1 MSGAVLE
8 VPADPRM
15 GVTLR
20 AFVTAVA
27 NDLGAPADQVDDL
40 ALAVSELLAS
50 AIEGGSRRLR
60 IEFIAEDDGSWTL
73 RADGIGDIGSEPP
86 DLPYRRVDL
95 LIGLFPSIS
104 VERGK
109 ATIRSGTSV

>member
-1 MSGAVLE
+1 VSGAALE

-40 ALAVSELLAS
+40 AS

-60 IEFIAEDDGSWTL
+60 IELLEDDDGWTL
-73 RADGIGDIGSEPP
+73 LADGIGDISSAPA

-95 LIGLFPSIS
+95 LMGLFPSIS
-104 VERGK
+104 VEGAK
-109 ATIRSGTSV
+109 ATIRSATAPSDR

>member
-1 MSGAVLE
+1 MSVAALE

-20 AFVTAVA
+20 AFATAVA
-27 NDLGAPADQVDDL
+27 TDLGAPADQVEDL

-50 AIEGGSRRLR
+50 AVEGGSERLR
-60 IEFIAEDDGSWTL
+60 IELLSDDEGWIL
-73 RADGIGDIGSEPP
+73 RADGIGDIGSEPA

-95 LIGLFPSIS
+95 LKGLFPSIS
-104 VERGK
+104 VEGAT
-109 ATIRSGTSV
+109 ATIRSATSV

>member
-1 MSGAVLE
+1 MSGAVVE

-27 NDLGAPADQVDDL
+27 NDLGAPAEDL
-40 ALAVSELLAS
+40 ALTVSELLAS

-60 IEFIAEDDGSWTL
+60 IELLDDDDGWTL
-73 RADGIGDIGSEPP
+73 RADGIGDIGSAPA

-95 LIGLFPSIS
+95 LMGLFPSIS
-104 VERGK
+104 VEGAR
-109 ATIRSGTSV
+109 ATIRSAIAPS

>member
-1 MSGAVLE
+1 MSGAALD

-20 AFVTAVA
+20 AFVATVA
-27 NDLGAPADQVDDL
+27 DDLGAPEDQVEDL

-50 AIEGGSRRLR
+50 AVEGGSPRLR
-60 IEFIAEDDGSWTL
+60 IELIADDEGWTL
-73 RADGIGDIGSEPP
+73 RADGIGDIGAEPA

-95 LIGLFPSIS
+95 LMGLFPSIS
-104 VERGK
+104 VDGAK
-109 ATIRSGTSV
+109 ATIRSAASV

>member
-1 MSGAVLE
+1 MSGAVIE

-15 GVTLR
+15 GIMLR
-20 AFVTAVA
+20 AFATAVA
-27 NDLGAPADQVDDL
+27 NDLGSRANQIDDL

-60 IEFIAEDDGSWTL
+60 IELLADDGGWTL
-73 RADGIGDIGSEPP
+73 RADGIGDIGSAPA

-95 LIGLFPSIS
+95 LAGLFPSIS
-104 VERGK
+104 VEGGK
-109 ATIRSGTSV
+109 ATIRSATSV

>member
-8 VPADPRM
+8 VPADPRL

-40 ALAVSELLAS
+40 ALAVSELL
-50 AIEGGSRRLR
+50 
-60 IEFIAEDDGSWTL
+60 EDDGWTL
-73 RADGIGDIGSEPP
+73 RADGVGDIRSAPA

-95 LIGLFPSIS
+95 LTGLFPSIS
-104 VERGK
+104 VEGGR
-109 ATIRSGTSV
+109 ATIRSATAPS

>member
-1 MSGAVLE
+1 MNAPTLE

-20 AFVTAVA
+20 SFVTAVA
-27 NDLGAPADQVDDL
+27 NDLGAPPDQADDL

-50 AIEGGSRRLR
+50 SIEAGSQHLR
-60 IEFIAEDDGSWTL
+60 IELSADGVGWML
-73 RADGIGDIGSEPP
+73 RADGIGDIGSEPA

-95 LIGLFPSIS
+95 LMGLFPSIS
-104 VERGK
+104 VD
-109 ATIRSGTSV
+109 GTTAIFSSVAGV

>member
-8 VPADPRM
+8 VPADPRL

-27 NDLGAPADQVDDL
+27 NDLGAPAEQVDDL

-60 IEFIAEDDGSWTL
+60 IELLEDDGWTL
-73 RADGIGDIGSEPP
+73 RADGVGDIRSAPA

-95 LIGLFPSIS
+95 LTGLFPSIS
-104 VERGK
+104 VEGGR
-109 ATIRSGTSV
+109 ATIRSATAPS

>member
-15 GVTLR
+15 GVMLR

-40 ALAVSELLAS
+40 SLAVSELLAS

-60 IEFIAEDDGSWTL
+60 IELLEDDGWTL
-73 RADGIGDIGSEPP
+73 RADGIGDIGSEPA

-95 LIGLFPSIS
+95 LMGLFPSIS
-104 VERGK
+104 VDGTT
-109 ATIRSGTSV
+109 ATFSSVAGV

>member
-1 MSGAVLE
+1 MSGSTLD

-27 NDLGAPADQVDDL
+27 NDLVVPAEQVEDL

-50 AIEGGSRRLR
+50 AVEGGSQRVR
-60 IEFIAEDDGSWTL
+60 IELVADDEGWTL
-73 RADGIGDIGSEPP
+73 RADGIGDIGAEPA

-95 LIGLFPSIS
+95 LMGLFPSVSIDG
-104 VERGK
+104 VK
-109 ATIRSGTSV
+109 ATIRSATTA

>member
-1 MSGAVLE
+1 MSAAAVT

-27 NDLGAPADQVDDL
+27 NDLDTPAEQVEDL

-50 AIEGGSRRLR
+50 AVEGGAQRLR
-60 IEFIAEDDGSWTL
+60 IELIADHEGWTL
-73 RADGIGDIGSEPP
+73 LADGIGDIAAEPA

-95 LIGLFPSIS
+95 LVGLFPSVRIDGS
-104 VERGK
+104 K
-109 ATIRSGTSV
+109 ATIRSAEIA

>member
-1 MSGAVLE
+1 
-8 VPADPRM
+8 M

-27 NDLGAPADQVDDL
+27 NDLGAPPGQVDDL

-50 AIEGGSRRLR
+50 AIEGGSRRFRVELL
-60 IEFIAEDDGSWTL
+60 EDDDGWIL
-73 RADGIGDIGSEPP
+73 RADGIGDIGSAPA

-95 LIGLFPSIS
+95 LMGLFPSTS
-104 VERGK
+104 VEGAS
-109 ATIRSGTSV
+109 ATIRSAIAPS

>member
-1 MSGAVLE
+1 MSRAVLE

-27 NDLGAPADQVDDL
+27 NDLGAAADQVDDL

-60 IEFIAEDDGSWTL
+60 IELLEDDDGWTL
-73 RADGIGDIGSEPP
+73 RADGIGDIGSAPA
-86 DLPYRRVDL
+86 DLPCRRVDL
-95 LIGLFPSIS
+95 LMGLFPSIS
-104 VERGK
+104 VEGGK
-109 ATIRSGTSV
+109 ATIRSRTSVR

>member
-27 NDLGAPADQVDDL
+27 NDLGAPAEDL
-40 ALAVSELLAS
+40 ALAVSELLGS

-60 IEFIAEDDGSWTL
+60 IELLEGL
-73 RADGIGDIGSEPP
+73 RHHRPAPNHRGVDIDEEADRDRLDAVAHHRLER
-86 DLPYRRVDL
+86 LPVLGQRRC
-95 LIGLFPSIS
+95 
-104 VERGK
+104 
-109 ATIRSGTSV
+109 

>member
-1 MSGAVLE
+1 MSVAALD

-27 NDLGAPADQVDDL
+27 NDLGSPTDQAENL

-50 AIEGGSRRLR
+50 AIEGGSSHLR
-60 IEFIAEDDGSWTL
+60 IELIADDEGWTL
-73 RADGIGDIGSEPP
+73 LADGIGDVGSEPAG
-86 DLPYRRVDL
+86 LPYRRVDL
-95 LIGLFPSIS
+95 LMGLFPSIS
-104 VERGK
+104 VDGAK
-109 ATIRSGTSV
+109 ATIRSAPSA